1 MTTPGQQIE
10 VDLLSLQQTKD
21 GILTNTNAGLP
32 AGIADAKSRI
42 FRGLPVGE
50 RSESGEVDGSRQAM
64 AFAMQCFWKNG
75 EAYVERAKQLTE
87 FLGKVREEYR
97 TADDFAKL
105 NVDAVTA
112 RLKEAV
118 QAAPQPPPVR
128 GEFA

>member
-1 MTTPGQQIE
+1 MTTPGQQID
-10 VDLLSLQQTKD
+10 VDLLSLHHTKD
-21 GILTNTNAGLP
+21 GILTNTEGALQT
-32 AGIADAKSRI
+32 GIANANGRI

-64 AFAMQCFWKNG
+64 AYAMSCFWKNG
-75 EAYVERAKQLTE
+75 EAYVARAKQVTE
-87 FLGKVREEYR
+87 FLAKVLEEYR

-112 RLKEAV
+112 KFKEAA
-118 QAAPQPPPVR
+118 QAAPRPAAVR